1 MRRVMRGVG
10 IRKAVAKVFALMK
23 RISLSRPVSFFIG
36 NSFIRCFTF
45 HRSAAVFA
53 SAVMAAA
60 PVILPASVL
69 AAELPSEKAK
79 MVQIYFAT
87 TRLNTGSG
95 KSPDFSGER
104 HLDQGSGSLEYGMAG
119 LAEPKGLISP
129 ARAKTG
135 KEYKKLMRSDAD
147 DWRKTKVNFV
157 STMDEEDFY
166 KRIHDWTGTIAIYI
180 HGYDKPFEEAA
191 EDAAMIYGDYQQYET
206 SPPKKLLPILF
217 TWPSV
222 GGRTEYGTDEA
233 DVEWSSP
240 CFDQVIDRILKEKNP
255 EAQIDVISHSMGGR
269 LLFWYLNRLSVIDL
283 KEPVFRNI
291 FLCSADIDFFSF
303 ESKKPIFESAVTNM
317 VYVFVSDR
325 DKPLILSHFIHTQ
338 PRLGR
343 PIDLPKF
350 TRERSKVFSQSYI
363 AQLTT
368 DTGDLLAFSDFTE
381 PNDVK
386 RWLNENPSLD
396 VELGK
401 KCRFIDVTDLVT
413 KDFGH
418 GAAFSVISAYMANQH
433 LPQLKLQLVHKRPDR
448 TTLRQS
454 GGKPKKLYRFLRL
467 EPFDY

>member
-1 MRRVMRGVG
+1 MRGVD
-10 IRKAVAKVFALMK
+10 IRTVANVLLALRK
-23 RISLSRPVSFFIG
+23 RISRTRPSEFFIG
-36 NSFIRCFTF
+36 NSFIRNHLWQKLT
-45 HRSAAVFA
+45 AMFA
-53 SAVMAAA
+53 TCSLSGLFAA
-60 PVILPASVL
+60 PLSL
-69 AAELPSEKAK
+69 AATVETNPEKAK
-79 MVQIYFAT
+79 MVQVYFAT
-87 TRLNTGSG
+87 TRLNTGSD

-104 HLDQGSGSLEYGMAG
+104 HLDQGTGSLEYGMAG
-119 LAEPKGLISP
+119 IAEPKGLISP
-129 ARAKTG
+129 AKAKTG
-135 KEYKKLMRSDAD
+135 KEYKKLLRVDAD
-147 DWRKTKVNFV
+147 DWRKSKVNFV
-157 STMDEEDFY
+157 SKMDEEDFF
-166 KRIHDWTGTIAIYI
+166 KRVHDWTGTIAIYI

-191 EDAAMIYGDYQQYET
+191 EDAAMIFGDYQQYET
-206 SPPKKLLPILF
+206 SPQRKLLPILF

-255 EAQIDVISHSMGGR
+255 DAQIDVISHSMGAR
-269 LLFWYLNRLSVIDL
+269 LLFWYLNRLSVTDL

-291 FLCSADIDFFSF
+291 FMCSADIDFFSF
-303 ESKKPIFESAVTNM
+303 ESKKSIFESAVTNM

-368 DTGDLLAFSDFTE
+368 DTGDLLTFNDFTE

-448 TTLRQS
+448 TTLKQS
-454 GGKPKKLYRFLRL
+454 GGKPKRLYRFLRL